1 MLSAGRSDL
10 DRSQADRD
18 QADREPAAPSQTQ
31 PNPASPS
38 TNPSAN
44 SSNAP
49 NNAPN
54 NAPSNADPR
63 TNPSKTSPSKTSPD
77 PANPGPANPRKADR
91 AKADRSKSDR
101 AKSDRSKS
109 DRRTAADLPTTPAS
123 FLPQPP
129 HRPRW
134 SLRYPLVFAFT
145 VTALTGLMGQR
156 FYNQPGLDVGR
167 RAPSTILAP
176 ESVTVE
182 DTKTTEE
189 QRKAARTGAIP
200 VLRVDSSVNQ
210 QIYQDLQRWID
221 QAQLIRQSL
230 GPFPSIPFSQISAP
244 IQFYLRE
251 VDEATWLDIVETVN
265 RDRATPLPAPLPT
278 PSPSPSSPAPPN
290 SSPTTPTPTPASLAS
305 IAAKNQAISTLTR
318 YRNTQPTEDYVSLL
332 RSLFQARESYQAAL
346 ATLKAEQRNLTTQR
360 TESPYLNAVPLI
372 YDPEFLKMTDE
383 VWQNTKTGIYQ
394 ALEHM
399 LTQGIAPGMPSDL
412 LDRAVRV
419 QTRVLVPAAGEP
431 LAVDLLM
438 RVLRPNL
445 VQDADRTKL
454 LAEKAA
460 EAVEPV
466 YVTIRAGEPIVEI
479 GNEITQAQFVLL
491 DHFNKSERSAN
502 IWGLVGYGVMVSTGV
517 GVFALVATR
526 FHPKM
531 RNRDRVLIFFLT
543 LSTPLLALS
552 KPLWGMTALEISS
565 LPAVGILMGSF
576 YGSTL
581 GSVTV
586 SLLAVL
592 LPLGLNV
599 DPDILVASAASGL
612 VAAQIAGRLRSR
624 EELALLG
631 ACVGLTQALM
641 QLLLRL
647 SFNAAAGPVWS
658 LLFQVAA
665 TQGLQGLA
673 WCIVALGLSPYL
685 EHLFDLVTPIRL
697 AELSNPN
704 RPLLQR
710 LASET
715 PGTFQHT
722 LFVATLAEAAARTL
736 HCNVELVR
744 AGTLYHDIGKMHD
757 PQGFIE
763 NQMGGT
769 NKHDE
774 INDPWRSAD
783 IIKKHVSEGLVMA
796 RRCRLPGAIT
806 AFIPEHQGTMQI
818 AYFYHQAQKYHQEN
832 PEQYPLKESDFRYP
846 GPIPQSRETGI
857 VMLADSCEAA
867 LRSLK
872 DATPEAALAM
882 VRKIIRGRWQDQQ
895 LVDSGLKQEEMDR
908 IAEVFVQ
915 IWQQFHHKRIPY
927 PPAINPALT
936 RSPVSPPPLGLNP

>member
-1 MLSAGRSDL
+1 M
-10 DRSQADRD
+10 
-18 QADREPAAPSQTQ
+18 
-31 PNPASPS
+31 
-38 TNPSAN
+38 
-44 SSNAP
+44 
-49 NNAPN
+49 
-54 NAPSNADPR
+54 DPV
-63 TNPSKTSPSKTSPD
+63 
-77 PANPGPANPRKADR
+77 
-91 AKADRSKSDR
+91 
-101 AKSDRSKS
+101 
-109 DRRTAADLPTTPAS
+109 TTPAPPP
-123 FLPQPP
+123 PQ
-129 HRPRW
+129 RPLSQRSLSQRW
-134 SLRYPLVFAFT
+134 SLHQPLAFIVT
-145 VTALTGLMGQR
+145 VTALTGFMGQR

-167 RAPSTILAP
+167 KAPATILAP
-176 ESVTVE
+176 ESVTIE

-200 VLRVDSSVNQ
+200 VLQVDSSVNQ
-210 QIYQDLQRWID
+210 QVYQDLQRWID

-230 GPFPSIPFSQISAP
+230 GPFPTIPFSQLSAP

-251 VDEATWLDIVETVN
+251 VDEATWLEIVETVN
-265 RDRATPLPAPLPT
+265 RSRSASEAEESPGSVPSRPSSSASATPT
-278 PSPSPSSPAPPN
+278 PSSRATGTASS
-290 SSPTTPTPTPASLAS
+290 
-305 IAAKNQAISTLTR
+305 AKTQAILTLTR
-318 YRNTQPTEDYVSLL
+318 YRNTHATEDYVSLL
-332 RSLFQARESYQAAL
+332 RSLFQARDSYQAAL
-346 ATLKAEQRNLTTQR
+346 SILEAERRNLATQR
-360 TESPYLNAVPLI
+360 TDSPFLSAAPLI
-372 YDPEFLKMTDE
+372 YEPEFLKMTDA
-383 VWQNTKTGIYQ
+383 VWNDTQDGMTQ
-394 ALEHM
+394 ALEHI
-399 LTQGIAPGMPSDL
+399 LTQGIAPGIPPDL
-412 LDRAVRV
+412 LDRTVRV
-419 QTRVLVPAAGEP
+419 QTRMTVPAAGEP
-431 LAVDLLM
+431 LAIDLLM

-445 VQDADRTKL
+445 IQDAERTKL
-454 LAEKAA
+454 LAEQAA
-460 EAVEPV
+460 EDVEPV
-466 YVTIRAGEPIVEI
+466 YVTIREGEPIVEI
-479 GNEITQAQFVLL
+479 GDEITQSQFVLL
-491 DHFNKSERSAN
+491 DYFNRSERSAN
-502 IWGLVGYGVMVSTGV
+502 LWGLVGYGVMVSTGV
-517 GVFALVATR
+517 GVFVLVATR
-526 FHPKM
+526 LHPKM
-531 RNRDRVLIFFLT
+531 RNRDRVLILLLV
-543 LSTPLLALS
+543 LSTPVLALS
-552 KPLWGMTALEISS
+552 KPLWGMTSLEMSS

-599 DPDILVASAASGL
+599 DPDILISSAASSL
-612 VAAQIAGRLRSR
+612 VAAQISGRLRSR

-631 ACVGLTQALM
+631 AGVGLTQGLV
-641 QLLLRL
+641 QLLLSL

-658 LLFQVAA
+658 LLLQVAA

-697 AELSNPN
+697 SELSNPN

-722 LFVATLAEAAARTL
+722 LFVATLAEAAARAL
-736 HCNVELVR
+736 RCNVELVR

-774 INDPWRSAD
+774 IDNPWRSAD

-796 RRCRLPGAIT
+796 RRCRLPGAIQ

-818 AYFYHQAQKYHQEN
+818 AYFYHQAQHLNQAD
-832 PEQYPLKESDFRYP
+832 PERYPLREGDFRYP

-872 DATPEAALAM
+872 DASPEAALNM

-895 LVDSGLKQEEMDR
+895 LVESGLKREEMDK

-927 PPAINPALT
+927 PGSVKPVLP
-936 RSPVSPPPLGLNP
+936 RSPL